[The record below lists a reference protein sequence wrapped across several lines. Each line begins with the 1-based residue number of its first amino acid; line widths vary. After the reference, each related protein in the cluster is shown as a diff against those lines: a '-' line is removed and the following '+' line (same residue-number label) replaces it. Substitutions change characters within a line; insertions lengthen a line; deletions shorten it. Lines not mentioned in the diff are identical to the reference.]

1 MSIEIKLDKRIASV
15 EILKQFEN
23 LLEIKVD
30 DKIYQVDLMHNDE
43 GIFSILVNGRSFN
56 IELVPQPKPKHYTA
70 YTLYDSYDLEVIDAE
85 SRYLRNRT
93 GGVQMLSENTIVSPM
108 PGKVVKIPVSVGD
121 EVKKGDT
128 LITISAMKMESEYK
142 SPIDGKVAIIHV
154 AEGSTVDANQVLI
167 EIEKII
173 ENGFESQ
180 I

>member
-93 GGVQMLSENTIVSPM
+93 GGAQMLSENTIVSPM

-142 SPIDGKVAIIHV
+142 SPIDGKIAIIHV
-154 AEGSTVDANQVLI
+154 LEGSTVDANQVLI